1 MSSTIAYRI
10 WQLPWDTSRDQD
22 DAFSQLLKR
31 VVPGILLF
39 ALLLSVLPVPQPE
52 VDEVPELPERY
63 AELILEKKAEPPPP
77 PPEPVVLP
85 EQEPEP
91 VPVVEEKPQPEP
103 EPEVVE
109 PPKPS
114 AEERAS
120 VAGLLPFADDLA
132 DLRDNEIADDV
143 ANQRPVT
150 GAVGD
155 APRTERSIITT
166 AAASSS
172 GGISTDA
179 LSRDTGGTTLS
190 GHNTT
195 EMKVPVSTAA
205 GNAVAAAK
213 RQNSA
218 ARSRE
223 EIEKVF
229 DQNKGA
235 IYALYTRALR
245 RDPGLEGK
253 LVLKFTIEPSGVI
266 SSCEIVSSELDDQE
280 LERKLVQRV
289 KLFKFQAKDVATV
302 TTTKPIDFFP
312 A

>member
-1 MSSTIAYRI
+1 MSTAVAYRI
-10 WQLPWDTSRDQD
+10 WQLPWETSAEQD
-22 DAFSQLLKR
+22 HQFGRLLKR
-31 VVPGILLF
+31 LVPGVLLL
-39 ALLLSVLPVPQPE
+39 ALLLSVLPVPEPD
-52 VDEVPELPERY
+52 VDEVPELPTRY

-85 EQEPEP
+85 EREPEP
-91 VPVVEEKPQPEP
+91 APVVEERPLP

-132 DLRDNEIADDV
+132 DLRDNQIAESV

-150 GAVGD
+150 GAVGE
-155 APRTERSIITT
+155 APTTQRSIVTT

-190 GHNTT
+190 GYNTT
-195 EMKVPVSTAA
+195 EVKVPVSTAA
-205 GNAVAAAK
+205 GNAVASAK
-213 RQNSA
+213 RQNAA

-253 LVLKFTIEPSGVI
+253 LVLKFTIEPSGAI
-266 SSCEIVSSELDDQE
+266 SDCEIVSSELEDEE

-289 KLFKFQAKDVATV
+289 KLFKFKAKDVASV